1 MIDFKGEK
9 VGWTELSR
17 RYGIPI
23 STLVNRYE
31 SGLRDDK
38 LISKSHQGIGNKR
51 AASKLTKQEVR
62 EIKLKLE
69 AGALTQEVIAKQFNV
84 HQSHI
89 SDIKRGKRWSKIK
102 ISKE

>member
-9 VGWTELSR
+9 IGWTELSW

-31 SGLRDDK
+31 SGLSDNE
-38 LISKSHQGIGNKR
+38 LISESHQGNGNKR
-51 AASKLTKQEVR
+51 AASKLTEQEVR
-62 EIKLKLE
+62 AIKVKLE
-69 AGALTQEVIAKQFNV
+69 AGTFTQDAIAKQFNV

-89 SDIKRGKRWSKIK
+89 SDIKRGKRWSEIQ
-102 ISKE
+102 I